1 MRVGAY
7 ALRAPPRL
15 RQGNIVLTTSLDGLW
30 ALQVLTGI
38 EVLAPEMG
46 LRPHLPSV
54 EPKQAALQHPVAA
67 ELRAAG
73 VIDDLGVVD
82 STVVEW
88 LTVLS
93 RRDVGLLI
101 HFQMPGEDEPARALL
116 ARFAQWWVAMER
128 SADIVRISGAG
139 VTVNEGTAS
148 AALSEQIERLCGS
161 NDPASLRPVTLDAD
175 AMRAAGTSQ
184 ASLRTFFENQGLDHD
199 QVHMLELAADPK
211 RSAQASIV
219 AIQSGVDS
227 GRPTRTYIEQGAVTI
242 VDTPEG
248 RLVAE
253 HICSAGT
260 KWMIIAPGNNNN
272 IAAAINHMMR
282 RLPAEQEWFSYRKV
296 V

>member
-1 MRVGAY
+1 
-7 ALRAPPRL
+7 
-15 RQGNIVLTTSLDGLW
+15 VLTTTLDGLW

-38 EVLAPEMG
+38 EVLSAELG

-54 EPKQAALQHPVAA
+54 EPKSVALAHPVAA

-73 VIDDLGVVD
+73 VIDELGVVD

-93 RRDVGLLI
+93 RRDVALVV
-101 HFQMPGEDEPARALL
+101 HFRSPGEDDPPRALL

-139 VTVNEGTAS
+139 VASTEGAAS
-148 AALSEQIERLCGS
+148 AALAAQIERLCGA
-161 NDPASLRPVTLDAD
+161 NDPASLRPVTLDAE
-175 AMRAAGTSQ
+175 AMRAAATDHE
-184 ASLRTFFENQGLDHD
+184 SLNAWFEKQGLDHD
-199 QVHMLELAADPK
+199 QVHMLELAADPE

-227 GRPTRTYIEQGAVTI
+227 GRPTRMHVEPRSVTI
-242 VDTPEG
+242 IDTPEG

-253 HICSAGT
+253 QVCSAGKNWT
-260 KWMIIAPGNNNN
+260 IIAPGNNNN
-272 IAAAINHMMR
+272 VVKAINEMMR
-282 RLPAEQEWFSYRKV
+282 RLPAEEWHSYRKV